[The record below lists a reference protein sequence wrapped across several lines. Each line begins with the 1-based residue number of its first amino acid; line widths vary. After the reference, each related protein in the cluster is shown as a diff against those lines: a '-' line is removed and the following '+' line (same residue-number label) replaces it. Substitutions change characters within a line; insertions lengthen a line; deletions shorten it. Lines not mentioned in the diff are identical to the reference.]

1 MASQA
6 ERDMRDLVVQR
17 LRKLRPEARIIHEV
31 NCWGSGSPRVDV
43 MAVSPDELVGVEIK
57 SERDTLDRLALQ
69 VKAFRDR
76 MHLVLC
82 VHGVHRQ
89 NPEYPRFRGDEE
101 WPYPVEDL
109 KRWTLH
115 RFRRTP
121 AASSNLLGMLWH
133 EELASIAA
141 RHTCNVTRSATR
153 GAMITVLALDLTGR
167 EVRREVCRCL
177 RLRRFAEA
185 DPPIEDA
192 ETEVA

>member
-6 ERDMRDLVVQR
+6 ERDMRDLVVCR

-82 VHGVHRQ
+82 VHEVHRR
-89 NPEYPRFRGDEE
+89 NPEYPRFQGDEE
-101 WPYPVEDL
+101 WCYPVEDL

-121 AASSNLLGMLWH
+121 ASSPALLGMLWH

-141 RHTCNVTRSATR
+141 RHACSVPRHATR
-153 GAMITVLALDLTGR
+153 KAMITVLALDLTGR
-167 EVRREVCRCL
+167 EVRHEVCRCL
-177 RLRRFAEA
+177 RLRLFAEA
-185 DPPIEDA
+185 DPPMDEEGGDKR
-192 ETEVA
+192 